1 MGNTAL
7 FIVCS
12 AIWGSTWLAIKYQ
25 LGTVAPE
32 LSVAYRFGLA
42 AMALFAWCVLT
53 RRSLRF
59 SAREHGYLAAL
70 GVTLMGLNYVG
81 IYWSE
86 RFVTS
91 GLVAVLFSTIVFMN
105 PLGMKLAF
113 GTPLSAQT
121 LIAAML
127 GVGGVAL
134 LFLPEF
140 DQATRG
146 GSAGFGIGLALGAT
160 AMACCGNLIAIRN
173 HNAGIPTFPGTAWG
187 MAYGALTAATTA
199 VARGVPWTF
208 DNSPAYLSS
217 LAYLAL
223 FGSVVA
229 FGAYL
234 TLLKRVGGGPAAF
247 VSVATPVIALGLSTL
262 FEGYRWT
269 WVSALGVV
277 LAVAGNW
284 LALRPGAAATQMPAR
299 NSGALSGRLPD

>member
-1 MGNTAL
+1 MICT
-7 FIVCS
+7 
-12 AIWGSTWLAIKYQ
+12 AIWGSTWLAITYQ
-25 LGTVAPE
+25 LGDVEPE

-42 AMALFAWCVLT
+42 AIVLFAWCAAT
-53 RRSLRF
+53 GRSLRF

-70 GVTLMGLNYVG
+70 GVMLMGLNYIG

-105 PLGMKLAF
+105 PLGMRLAF
-113 GTPLSAQT
+113 GTPVTARA
-121 LIAAML
+121 LIAATL

-134 LFLPEF
+134 LFLPELG
-140 DQATRG
+140 QATQG
-146 GSAGFGIGLALGAT
+146 GSAGYGVALALGAT
-160 AMACCGNLIAIRN
+160 VIACGGNLIAIRN

-187 MAYGALTAATTA
+187 MAYGALSAAL
-199 VARGVPWTF
+199 VAIVRGVPWTF
-208 DNSPAYLSS
+208 DTGAAYLLS

-223 FGSVVA
+223 FGSIIA

-247 VSVATPVIALGLSTL
+247 VGVATPVIALALSTV

-269 WVSALGVV
+269 WVAAFGVV

-284 LALRPGAAATQMPAR
+284 LALRPATR
-299 NSGALSGRLPD
+299 